1 VFQRILALSPHTD
14 DAELGCGGTLSR
26 FIEEG
31 KDVYYVALSSCEK
44 SIPDSYRM
52 DILRKEVE
60 EATKILG
67 LPEENLLVLGYEV
80 RHFPRMRQEILD
92 TLIRI
97 RDKYKPDLVLT
108 PSLHDLHQDHKTTT
122 EEALRAFR
130 TSSILGYE
138 LPWNNIT
145 FDTLAFV
152 LLEERHVKKK
162 IEALKCYQSQSHR
175 KYLNEEYITSLA
187 RSRGVQIGKE
197 YAEVFEVMRW
207 II

>member
-1 VFQRILALSPHTD
+1 MFQRILALSPHTD